1 MGEARHARQVPP
13 VVDAQQQQ
21 AAIAFGRMWATLL
34 LEDHLGSDEQVPFRF
49 PGQTDDAWL
58 LAGQLTGD
66 PLLRLEVTTL
76 IKGQAEESWLAMTSR
91 VFCPHRRT
99 WVGGRPG

>member
-1 MGEARHARQVPP
+1 MGEARSARQVPA

-34 LEDHLGSDEQVPFRF
+34 LEDLLGSEQQVPFRF

-76 IKGQAEESWLAMTSR
+76 IKAQAEESWLAMTSR

-99 WVGGRPG
+99 WVAGRDS

>member
-1 MGEARHARQVPP
+1 MGEARRARQVPP
-13 VVDAQQQQ
+13 VVDAQQQE

-34 LEDHLGSDEQVPFRF
+34 LEDHLGSEQQVPFRF

-76 IKGQAEESWLAMTSR
+76 IKGQAEESWLAMTCR